1 MARPTNTVTP
11 MTSRYAFAPLF
22 LIATASL
29 AQGPISLTDYNG
41 TVVNEQTV
49 IVYGGADE
57 FVLGQGLTATL
68 VSGTERVFNVRRYE
82 LDVQPSTANYF
93 CWGQCYAP
101 RDAGQTV
108 VWQGASQDALLMVN
122 GEPNENFHAYH
133 MPNGLVGNSTFR
145 YVWFDTALPTDSVWC
160 DIQFRAID
168 NVGVDEL
175 GAAATLG
182 VFPNPSRGSDV
193 QFALELRNVDQALDL
208 VVFNALGER
217 VRTLTVRPGQ
227 LNVRLGTAELAEGL
241 YFASVL
247 QGGKALATQ
256 RFVIS
261 GR

>member
-1 MARPTNTVTP
+1 MI
-11 MTSRYAFAPLF
+11 SRYAHLPFLLFASV
-22 LIATASL
+22 SL
-29 AQGPISLTDYNG
+29 AQSPITLTNSDGEVVNG
-41 TVVNEQTV
+41 QTVV
-49 IVYGGADE
+49 VYGGADE

-68 VSGTERVFNVRRYE
+68 DVGTDRVFNVRRYE

-101 RDAGQTV
+101 RDAGQSV
-108 VWQGASQDALLMVN
+108 VWQGAAQDALVMVN

-133 MPNGLVGNSTFR
+133 MPNGIVGNSTFR

-175 GAAATLG
+175 TPSASLG
-182 VFPNPSRGSDV
+182 VFPNPSRGADV

-208 VVFNALGER
+208 VVFNALGAR
-217 VRTLTVRPGQ
+217 VRTITVRPGQ
-227 LNVRLGTAELAEGL
+227 LNARLGTTELAEGL

>member
-1 MARPTNTVTP
+1 MLPPTNTANL
-11 MTSRYAFAPLF
+11 MMSRYAFAPFLLIGTALF
-22 LIATASL
+22 
-29 AQGPISLTDYNG
+29 AQGPITLTDYSG
-41 TVVNEQTV
+41 AVVNGQTLV
-49 IVYGGADE
+49 VYGGYDE
-57 FVLGQGLTATL
+57 FVLEKGLTATL
-68 VSGTERVFNVRRYE
+68 SAGNERVFNVRRYE
-82 LDVQPSTANYF
+82 VDVQPSTANYF

-101 RDAGQTV
+101 RDAGQSP
-108 VWQGASQDALLMVN
+108 VWQGASQDAMLMVN

-145 YVWFDTALPTDSVWC
+145 YVWFDTALPTDSSWC

-193 QFALELRNVDQALDL
+193 QFALELRNVDQALEL

-217 VRTLTVRPGQ
+217 VRTITVRPGQ
-227 LNVRLGTAELAEGL
+227 LNARLGTVELAEGL

-247 QGGKALATQ
+247 QGGKALTTQ